1 MEVGACRGDSR
12 RKLDEA
18 AREPAA
24 ALSGCALPA
33 PARWTCSEFRHRK
46 GVTWAEVAA
55 VSWSCWRSVM
65 RSPRYFLLPNRPK
78 QKEGERAESESEVT
92 AAAAAVGQRS
102 SCRDWFA
109 EAAAAASAERSH
121 PGAALPATAQ
131 RRES

>member
-12 RKLDEA
+12 RLDEA
-18 AREPAA
+18 AKEPAA

-78 QKEGERAESESEVT
+78 QEGERAESESEVT

-121 PGAALPATAQ
+121 PAAALPATAQ

>member
-1 MEVGACRGDSR
+1 
-12 RKLDEA
+12 
-18 AREPAA
+18 
-24 ALSGCALPA
+24 
-33 PARWTCSEFRHRK
+33 
-46 GVTWAEVAA
+46 
-55 VSWSCWRSVM
+55 M

-92 AAAAAVGQRS
+92 AAAAAAGGPRS